1 MSALH
6 LAAVFIR
13 DQVRNFP
20 ALHRWLTDFV
30 WADVVKRHPPVFSRW
45 ESMEIIVREGASVA
59 RFGDGEYKQMRNKN
73 MRRQRHSKELA
84 ARLREILYADAPGFY
99 AAVLEPVLIDNGQ
112 DVSDTRKRTL
122 VHNYRTVTA
131 LGDRQRLNMWIS
143 QAYSREYIDLVK
155 RLWHN
160 RNVVLITNPDTRDK
174 AANCGLLANAKQ
186 VDFIEVTVTHAF
198 SQCEA
203 VFRQA
208 KNRPAGTLFILACGP
223 TANVLAFDLHQL
235 GFQAVDIGSFI
246 NGASQTMRG
255 AHATREAEI
264 SHSSVKCNP

>member
-1 MSALH
+1 MKALNVF
-6 LAAVFIR
+6 LVFIR

-20 ALHRWLTDFV
+20 ALHRRLTDFV
-30 WADVVKRHPPVFSRW
+30 WADIVKRHPSVLSRW

-59 RFGDGEYKQMRNKN
+59 RFGDGEYKQMRNKD

-84 ARLREILYADAPGFY
+84 ARLREILYTDVPGFY

-131 LGDRQRLNMWIS
+131 LGDRRRLNMWIS
-143 QAYSREYIDLVK
+143 QAYSIEYIDLVK
-155 RLWHN
+155 KLWHN
-160 RNVVLITNPDTRDK
+160 RDVVLITNPDTRDK
-174 AANCGLLANAKQ
+174 AANCGLFANANRL
-186 VDFIEVTVTHAF
+186 DFIGVTVTHAF
-198 SQCEA
+198 SQYDA
-203 VFRQA
+203 VFSQA
-208 KNRPAGTLFILACGP
+208 KDCPAGTLFVLACGP

-246 NGASQTMRG
+246 
-255 AHATREAEI
+255 
-264 SHSSVKCNP
+264 HSANHLLTGQ